1 MKKKIDKV
9 INYLNGDMSDSRE
22 EDFQNWLNEDEAN
35 RKFFNEYKDVWQASL
50 LYKKDMFRPE
60 EAYYKI
66 NSKIKNTTAIKRI
79 LIYRIAAAIIIG
91 FFIGGLSTYLIQNRI
106 KLNNNISYHEISVPL
121 GAKSMINLPDGSQIW
136 LNAGSKLK
144 YSNLFNVSNREV
156 TLEGEGYFNVSKDEK
171 LTFTVNAA
179 DLSIKAVGTIFNVK
193 AYPDESFV
201 KTVLIEGKV
210 NIQKQ
215 TAKRNS
221 KVIVLL
227 PDQSATYFKSD
238 AKIYVTETAGNDKKV
253 DKINKTLSVKKG
265 KIYLAKEVD
274 SEIYTSWKDEY
285 WIFKSEPLSEL
296 AKKIERRYNVI
307 ISFDSENLKNYKFSG
322 SFKDETLEQVL
333 NAIALSSPVMYSIKG
348 KNIIFKEDK

>member
-1 MKKKIDKV
+1 MEKKIDKV
-9 INYLNGDMSDSRE
+9 INYLNGEMSDSRE
-22 EDFQNWLNEDEAN
+22 ADFQNWLNEDKAN
-35 RKFFNEYKDVWQASL
+35 RKFFNEYKDIWQASL

-60 EAYYKI
+60 EAFIKI
-66 NSKIKNTTAIKRI
+66 NSRIKTTTVTKRF

-91 FFIGGLSTYLIQNRI
+91 FFIGGLLTYLIQNKIR
-106 KLNNNISYHEISVPL
+106 LNNKISYHEISVPL
-121 GAKSMINLPDGSQIW
+121 GAKSKINLPDGSQIW

-144 YSNLFNVSNREV
+144 YSNLFNVTNREV
-156 TLEGEGYFNVSKDEK
+156 ILEGEGYFNVSKNK
-171 LTFTVNAA
+171 KSTFTVNAA
-179 DLSIKAVGTIFNVK
+179 DLAIKAVGTIFNVK
-193 AYPDESFV
+193 AYPDESTV
-201 KTVLIEGKV
+201 QTVLIEGKV

-215 TAKRNS
+215 KADRNS

-227 PDQSATYFKSD
+227 PNQSATYFKSD
-238 AKIYVTETAGNDKKV
+238 TRIYVTETVSNDKKA
-253 DKINKTLSVKKG
+253 DNINKTLSARKG
-265 KIYLAKEVD
+265 KIYLAKQVE
-274 SEIYTSWKDEY
+274 SELYTSWKDEY

-333 NAIALSSPVMYSIKG
+333 NAIELSSPVTYSING